1 MEGGREARVWTSGSQ
16 VRGWRLGWFGIARKA
31 GVLETSGEGGVK
43 CFHAACISGPVAG
56 PAGKWWA
63 GAGGEKM
70 ELGGE
75 GEGEGREVEEG
86 VESGEF

>member
-1 MEGGREARVWTSGSQ
+1 M
-16 VRGWRLGWFGIARKA
+16 
-31 GVLETSGEGGVK
+31 LETSGEEGVK
-43 CFHAACISGPVAG
+43 CFRAACISGPVAG

-70 ELGGE
+70 ELE

-86 VESGEF
+86 VESGVLSLRS

>member
-1 MEGGREARVWTSGSQ
+1 M
-16 VRGWRLGWFGIARKA
+16 
-31 GVLETSGEGGVK
+31 LETSGEGGVK
-43 CFHAACISGPVAG
+43 CFPSACISGPVAG

-70 ELGGE
+70 ELGAE